1 MKYLPVAL
9 EADREEIFSGPDSD
23 GNVLR
28 GLRVGAETHDM
39 PRTKPP
45 HEHSGEQRLPPSG
58 KMLRKEA
65 GVIRV
70 LNMLR
75 ESDRASG
82 ISVFAAKRP
91 TLAAEF
97 TREIC
102 RGRRR
107 EPDGNSF

>member
-1 MKYLPVAL
+1 M
-9 EADREEIFSGPDSD
+9 
-23 GNVLR
+23 
-28 GLRVGAETHDM
+28 
-39 PRTKPP
+39 
-45 HEHSGEQRLPPSG
+45 PPSG

-75 ESDRASG
+75 ESDGQAASPF
-82 ISVFAAKRP
+82 FAAKRP

-102 RGRRR
+102 GADAGSRTETVFNNRMLLMRNLFILER
-107 EPDGNSF
+107 PDILIRPL

>member
-1 MKYLPVAL
+1 M
-9 EADREEIFSGPDSD
+9 
-23 GNVLR
+23 
-28 GLRVGAETHDM
+28 
-39 PRTKPP
+39 
-45 HEHSGEQRLPPSG
+45 PPSG

-75 ESDRASG
+75 ESDRAS
-82 ISVFAAKRP
+82 AAKRP

-102 RGRRR
+102 GADAGSRTETVFNNRMLLMRNLFILER
-107 EPDGNSF
+107 PDILIRPL